1 MPDARRQVPLDAMP
15 LPRQYALAA
24 LPLRLRSRNND
35 KRWNS
40 KLRDMI
46 ITGAAKP
53 PQVVSHHFPMEE
65 APMAFANFDTRRD
78 GFIKVILKPA

>member
-46 ITGAAKP
+46 ITAQQSRPKW
-53 PQVVSHHFPMEE
+53 
-65 APMAFANFDTRRD
+65 
-78 GFIKVILKPA
+78 